1 MSKIP
6 KKPIDLKITPL
17 VKGKV
22 SPPRAVPPFI
32 KVPNYA
38 KSGVP
43 APTRRGGLVCSPDV
57 ISRMRSTC
65 QAAARILRLVGEA
78 VKEGITT
85 DELDAIA
92 HDAYLAEGGYP
103 SPLNYHHFPKS
114 ICTSINEVI
123 CHGIPDSTRL
133 ADGDIVN
140 IDVTI
145 YKDGVHGDTNAT
157 FLVGEVHPRVKE
169 LVDVAKRSLE
179 SAISVVKP
187 GARVRDLGKAIERI
201 VKPSGFSIVESYCGH
216 GIGEDFH
223 NALFIP
229 HYYDHSARTILKPGM
244 IFTIEPMINMGSKKD
259 EIWDDNWTAVTVD
272 GLPSAQ
278 FEHTLLVTQDGVE
291 ILTQ

>member
-1 MSKIP
+1 MSK
-6 KKPIDLKITPL
+6 KPADLKIIPL
-17 VKGKV
+17 TKGKV
-22 SPPRAVPPFI
+22 SPRRVVPPFI
-32 KVPNYA
+32 KTPSYVE
-38 KSGVP
+38 SGVP

-57 ISRMRSTC
+57 IMRMRSTC
-65 QAAARILRLVGEA
+65 QAAARILKLVGES

-92 HDAYLAEGGYP
+92 HDAYIAEGGYP

-114 ICTSINEVI
+114 ICTSVNEVI
-123 CHGIPDSTRL
+123 CHGIPDSTQL
-133 ADGDIVN
+133 KNGDIVN

-157 FLVGEVHPRVKE
+157 FLVGDVHPRVKE
-169 LVDVAKRSLE
+169 LVEVSERALMH
-179 SAISVVKP
+179 AIATVKP
-187 GARVRDLGKAIERI
+187 GVRVRDLGKAIERV

-229 HYYDHSARTILKPGM
+229 HYYDHSARTVLKPGM
-244 IFTIEPMINMGSKKD
+244 VFTIEPMINMGSKND
-259 EIWDDNWTAVTVD
+259 EIWDDDWTAVTAD

-278 FEHTLLVTQDGVE
+278 FEHTLLVTEDGVE
-291 ILTQ
+291 ILTK